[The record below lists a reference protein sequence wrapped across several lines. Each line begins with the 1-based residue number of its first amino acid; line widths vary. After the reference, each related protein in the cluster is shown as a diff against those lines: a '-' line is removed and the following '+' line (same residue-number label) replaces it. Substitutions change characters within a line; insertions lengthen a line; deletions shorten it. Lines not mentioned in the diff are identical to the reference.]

1 MSCDRDPWD
10 SSRGEIIGT
19 VSGNSIATSDSTR
32 INEDNAIDSS
42 TPSRPGF
49 ISRTVSSDYNMAN
62 DSIRIDEGNA
72 ANFMAPP
79 GSEHMSGAPASYP
92 TSHLTGINESSVTDT
107 SNPASPG
114 PISRM
119 LFSDSVMTNWP
130 MVSDS
135 SMNQSTDAV
144 ATEPMSWLPGPEVAM
159 PYSSDNQFGNMPPQ
173 PIGALTYGL
182 NMPPQPIG
190 STGGNTSSTRLPYYG
205 VGMHPLLV
213 NSTAESTSSTRM
225 PYHGVGMHPLLVD
238 STSGNASSALPN
250 NEVSMR
256 LQSPI
261 QFASENITNPSLLNE
276 YAANEVVGFVEPVFN
291 NHTPHQGAAS
301 LGLPRE
307 ATTANELVFDNGT
320 MRQEGSSAQMTQ
332 NGLHMEVSLNFED
345 ASIPGLLNEVTAT
358 TQPISN
364 NEMLRQNDSYAQVA
378 QNDMS
383 MGNLLG
389 NGNESRVS
397 LFNAFGANE
406 FSELPELD
414 FGNSTLHQ
422 DDPNPNLPNELTAN
436 EFAELPEVVL
446 DNGMLHQDGLR
457 PNLFNEVTAITEP
470 VASKEAAS
478 ITGQVANNE
487 FTAATE
493 SVAEDE
499 RPSQNDPVHKHGS
512 VHNDG
517 SADNLAEIRRSKA
530 DELTDRQ
537 ERAIAALLIR
547 FQNLVKLAALP
558 TEDAFTKETAAAE
571 GLRMEVESN
580 ALTSAAE
587 DLLKL
592 TRELKEFW
600 IFGSL
605 RGIGEGEG
613 DGEMETDSKKVA
625 ELIEKQLEKKHEQE
639 KNKV

>member
-1 MSCDRDPWD
+1 
-10 SSRGEIIGT
+10 
-19 VSGNSIATSDSTR
+19 
-32 INEDNAIDSS
+32 
-42 TPSRPGF
+42 
-49 ISRTVSSDYNMAN
+49 MAN
-62 DSIRIDEGNA
+62 DSIRIDEDNA
-72 ANFMAPP
+72 ANFMAHP
-79 GSEHMSGAPASYP
+79 GSEHMSGAPATYP
-92 TSHLTGINESSVTDT
+92 TSHLTGINESSVTDP
-107 SNPASPG
+107 SNPACPG

-119 LFSDSVMTNWP
+119 
-130 MVSDS
+130 
-135 SMNQSTDAV
+135 
-144 ATEPMSWLPGPEVAM
+144 
-159 PYSSDNQFGNMPPQ
+159 
-173 PIGALTYGL
+173 
-182 NMPPQPIG
+182 PIG

-213 NSTAESTSSTRM
+213 NSTAESISSTRM

-238 STSGNASSALPN
+238 STSGNASALYPTMKCCK
-250 NEVSMR
+250 SR
-256 LQSPI
+256 
-261 QFASENITNPSLLNE
+261 FAQGKPQQPTNLFS
-276 YAANEVVGFVEPVFN
+276 
-291 NHTPHQGAAS
+291 
-301 LGLPRE
+301 
-307 ATTANELVFDNGT
+307 T
-320 MRQEGSSAQMTQ
+320 MVRCAKRVSSAQMTQ

-345 ASIPGLLNEVTAT
+345 VSIPGLLNEVTAT

-364 NEMLRQNDSYAQVA
+364 NGMLRQNDSYAQVA

-383 MGNLLG
+383 MRNLLD

-397 LFNAFGANE
+397 LFNAFGENE

-436 EFAELPEVVL
+436 EFAELPEVVP

-457 PNLFNEVTAITEP
+457 PNLSNEVTAITEP

-487 FTAATE
+487 VTATTQ

-639 KNKV
+639 KNKA